1 MKKRKLKL
9 YIRIF
14 IAFFIFILSGCTTF
28 KGSYP
33 YQSSKPSKK
42 YPSEKLDTAPSGLS
56 KKNGEP
62 VATMRP
68 YMVLGKEYY
77 PTVVSVGDTT
87 TGRASWYGSDFHGKS
102 TSNGEGY
109 DMHAM
114 TAAHKTLPMNTVV
127 RVTNLANN
135 RATVVRINDR
145 GPFVASRIIDLS
157 FAAAKEID
165 LVGKG
170 SSDVLLEVL
179 GFEPSGTK
187 SIDFSSMA
195 AGPRQEVLSSFA
207 VQIGAFTQINGALS
221 TQKKYASFHGYS
233 AIIKDSQYNN
243 DKLFRIWLRGFR
255 SEAEARDFIAKGYFD
270 GQFITRE

>member
-1 MKKRKLKL
+1 M

-14 IAFFIFILSGCTTF
+14 ITFFILILSGCTTY

-42 YPSEKLDTAPSGLS
+42 YPSETLDNLPSGLK
-56 KKNGEP
+56 KKNGES
-62 VATMRP
+62 VASMRP
-68 YMVLGKEYY
+68 YTVFGKEYY
-77 PTVVSVGDTT
+77 PTVVSVGDTSS
-87 TGRASWYGSDFHGKS
+87 GRASWYGSDFHGKS
-102 TSNGEGY
+102 TSSGEGY
-109 DMHAM
+109 DMYAM
-114 TAAHKTLPMNTVV
+114 TAAHKTLPLNTVV

-145 GPFVASRIIDLS
+145 GPFVESRIIDLS

-165 LVGKG
+165 LVGNG
-170 SSDVLLEVL
+170 SSDVRLEVL
-179 GFEPSGTK
+179 GFEPTGTK
-187 SIDFSSMA
+187 LIDYKVMA
-195 AGPRQEVLSSFA
+195 AGPRQEVLTSFA
-207 VQIGAFTQINGALS
+207 VQIGAFANINGALA